1 MVIESNNTIPY
12 DALLILSFGG
22 PEGRDDVIP
31 FLKNVLRGRNVPRER
46 MLEVARHYHHF
57 DGVSPI
63 NDQNRALIAALEA
76 ELTEH
81 GPALKIYWGNRN
93 WHPLLTDTMRQ
104 MRDDGVRRTLA
115 FFTSAYSSYSGCR
128 QYRENIEVARQA
140 VGGDAP
146 EVDKLRMFY
155 NHPGFIEPMAAHVL
169 DALAR
174 VPEDRRSAAFLLF
187 TAHSLPD
194 AMARFCDYEIQLQ
207 EASRLVAEVVG
218 KDQWALA
225 YQSRSG
231 LPTQPWLGPDVCD
244 YLEKLGSDA
253 DDEDVVIAPIGFI
266 SDHMEVMYDLDVETK
281 QLCDRIGLNMVRVA
295 TVGTHPRFI
304 RMIRELIEERMT
316 DIPVRLALGDRAP
329 NHDVCPADC
338 CLSGRPIRA

>member
-1 MVIESNNTIPY
+1 VVFQPNNTISY

-22 PEGRDDVIP
+22 PEGVDDVIP
-31 FLKNVLRGRNVPRER
+31 FLENVLQGRNVPPGR
-46 MLEVARHYHHF
+46 MMDVARHYHHF

-63 NDQNRALIAALEA
+63 NEQNRALVAALDA

-81 GPALKIYWGNRN
+81 GPALPIYWGNRN

-104 MRDDGVRRTLA
+104 MRDDGVRRVLA

-128 QYRENIEVARQA
+128 QYRENIEAARQA

-146 EVDKLRMFY
+146 KVDKLRMFY

-174 VPEDRRSAAFLLF
+174 VPEDRRSAASLLF

-194 AMARFCDYEIQLQ
+194 AMARSCDYEIQLQ
-207 EASRLVAEVVG
+207 EACRLVAEAVG
-218 KDQWALA
+218 KNESALV

-231 LPTQPWLGPDVCD
+231 PPAQPWLGPDVSD
-244 YLEKLGSDA
+244 YLEMLRREADA
-253 DDEDVVIAPIGFI
+253 EDVVIAPIGFI
-266 SDHMEVMYDLDVETK
+266 SDHMEVMYDLDVEAK
-281 QLCDRIGLNMVRVA
+281 QLCDRIGLNMVRAA
-295 TVGTHPRFI
+295 TVGIHPRFI
-304 RMIRELIEERMT
+304 RMIRELIEERTM
-316 DIPVRLALGDRAP
+316 DNPVRLALGDRGTG
-329 NHDVCPADC
+329 HDVCPVDC
-338 CLSGRPIRA
+338 CLSGRPVRA